1 MSGFLDLLLY
11 RAKVRLDALGSP
23 PSVPTANK
31 LPGFGP
37 GIVHKKKRET
47 NQQPRRA
54 IDQAINAAVA

>member
-37 GIVHKKKRET
+37 IRNSRLQK
-47 NQQPRRA
+47 
-54 IDQAINAAVA
+54 